1 MRDLPAP
8 LAFFIV
14 IALALIVAVVS
25 DNSRNKDLYSECQ
38 SDFKKNPYSF
48 SKDRLV
54 ECNFLN
60 FADAANLTRD
70 EAIKKVLDR

>member
-1 MRDLPAP
+1 MKNLPAP

-25 DNSRNKDLYSECQ
+25 DNSRNKDIYSECQ

-60 FADAANLTRD
+60 FADAANLTR
-70 EAIKKVLDR
+70 EQSIKKVLDK

>member
-1 MRDLPAP
+1 MKNLPAP

-25 DNSRNKDLYSECQ
+25 DNSRNKDIYSECQ

-60 FADAANLTRD
+60 TISVIFSQNIT
-70 EAIKKVLDR
+70 IKEQL

>member
-1 MRDLPAP
+1 MKDLPAP

-25 DNSRNKDLYSECQ
+25 DNSSNKDIYSECQ

-60 FADAANLTRD
+60 FADAANLTRKQS
-70 EAIKKVLDR
+70 IKKVLGR

>member
-1 MRDLPAP
+1 MKNLPAP

-38 SDFKKNPYSF
+38 SDFKKNPELLSA
-48 SKDRLV
+48 SRSINKL
-54 ECNFLN
+54 
-60 FADAANLTRD
+60 DATSRSGITPSSMD
-70 EAIKKVLDR
+70 